1 MSDRGNYET
10 FKMLQH
16 SNRSIIRCTI
26 VRRKTKA
33 YVYTTDSGA
42 VYLFQ
47 NAKDGAHPPDVSPND
62 YGYKYSWIFDADVHN
77 VEFVKRF
84 NEEEMFKSLDE
95 LLK

>member
-1 MSDRGNYET
+1 MRDIYKDT
-10 FKMLQH
+10 WDKLKKA
-16 SNRSIIRCTI
+16 NRSIIRCTI
-26 VRRKTKA
+26 NGTETEA
-33 YVYTTDSGA
+33 YVHAEKSGC

-47 NAKDGAHPPDVSPND
+47 NIEDGAHPYAVHPND
-62 YGYKYSWIFDADVHN
+62 YGYKYSWAFDDCVRN

>member
-1 MSDRGNYET
+1 MSDRDNYET
-10 FKMLQH
+10 FKMLQY
-16 SNRSIIRCTI
+16 SNKSIISCTI
-26 VRRKTKA
+26 IHRKTKA
-33 YVYTTDSGA
+33 YVYVTDSGA

-47 NAKDGAHPPDVSPND
+47 NVKDGSVPPYVSPND